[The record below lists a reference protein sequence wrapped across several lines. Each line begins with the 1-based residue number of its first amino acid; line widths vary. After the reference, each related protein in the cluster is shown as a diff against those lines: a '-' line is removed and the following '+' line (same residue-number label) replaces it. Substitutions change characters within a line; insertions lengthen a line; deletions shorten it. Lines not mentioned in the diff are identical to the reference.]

1 VLGKTMELWNSEKS
15 VNMMKYDERYEIYGC
30 PCMSVFLIPLN
41 QPTMILMFAPVASC
55 GLVRAPIY
63 SIYF

>member
-1 VLGKTMELWNSEKS
+1 
-15 VNMMKYDERYEIYGC
+15 MMKDMKYMDVHACRF
-30 PCMSVFLIPLN
+30 FLIPLN